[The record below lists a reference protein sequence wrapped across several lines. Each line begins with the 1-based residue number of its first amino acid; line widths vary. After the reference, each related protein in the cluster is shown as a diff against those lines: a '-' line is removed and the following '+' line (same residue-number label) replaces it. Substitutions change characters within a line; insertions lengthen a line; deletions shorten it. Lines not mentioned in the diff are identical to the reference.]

1 MKLCAESCKQLP
13 PTAELPFGKEYRG
26 AEDFPLTSL
35 VAKAFIK
42 KPYKVLLGTL
52 AAAARSITIAAS
64 VTGPKTLAKPFT
76 LKSQL
81 LRLSYLLETHKRALL
96 TTTRNYYLSS
106 FTPVRTSEP
115 QRLHFYNLS
124 LSAFCF
130 LHRRFPTLIIFLT
143 VICLLF

>member
-64 VTGPKTLAKPFT
+64 VTSPKTLAKPFT

-81 LRLSYLLETHKRALL
+81 LRLSNLLETHKRALL
-96 TTTRNYYLSS
+96 TTTIIIIS
-106 FTPVRTSEP
+106 
-115 QRLHFYNLS
+115 Q
-124 LSAFCF
+124 AF
-130 LHRRFPTLIIFLT
+130 
-143 VICLLF
+143 LL